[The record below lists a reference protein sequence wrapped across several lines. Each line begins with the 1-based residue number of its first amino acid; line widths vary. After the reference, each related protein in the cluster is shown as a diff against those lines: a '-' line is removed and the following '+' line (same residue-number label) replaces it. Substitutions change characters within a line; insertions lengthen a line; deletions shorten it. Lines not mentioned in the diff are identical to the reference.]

1 MLRLY
6 TFMVSHFA
14 EKARWTLDHKR
25 VRYEERRLLP
35 GPHVAT
41 TRRLGSTSSVPLLM
55 HDGRVIQGSK
65 EIIDYADERWPERSL
80 TPDDG
85 AERDRALELEKWLDA
100 ELGQTLR
107 RFFYFHAL
115 ERRELTV
122 YMFTHGG
129 PWWGR
134 LFYGIGYPQVAAAIR
149 KMYAID
155 ADTAAADR
163 ARAVR
168 AFARLDE
175 QLRGN
180 RYLIGDRFSRADLT
194 LAALSAPLFRPA
206 EHCTR
211 WPPDV
216 LYPSEIL
223 AMREQLERC
232 RTAEHVLQMYRE
244 HRQ

>member
-6 TFMVSHFA
+6 TFMISHYA

-35 GPHVAT
+35 GPHLAT
-41 TRRLGSTSSVPLLM
+41 IRRLGSKSSVPLLM
-55 HDGRVIQGSK
+55 HDGPAIEGSK

-80 TPDDG
+80 TPDNG
-85 AERDRALELEKWLDA
+85 AERDRALASFEKWLDA

-115 ERRELTV
+115 ERRELAV

-149 KMYAID
+149 KMYR
-155 ADTAAADR
+155 DR
-163 ARAVR
+163 RRHGRRRSGARGASVR
-168 AFARLDE
+168 RLDE

-180 RYLIGDRFSRADLT
+180 RSWSVIDS
-194 LAALSAPLFRPA
+194 AAP
-206 EHCTR
+206 TYR
-211 WPPDV
+211 WPRFRRRYFTGRA
-216 LYPSEIL
+216 LHAL
-223 AMREQLERC
+223 ATGRALPERDPRDARAA
-232 RTAEHVLQMYRE
+232 RTLSHRRARASMYRE